1 MAYSLAFLLHDH
13 EVPAEAID
21 PDGDAFEEFCS
32 RHPPADRYVI
42 YAGLEPI
49 VMLKELAVTLG
60 LQGIDYFHHAYRVLD
75 EEAMKVASENLMAI
89 ERFFREQPEEAA
101 VFLRGRLFSKQILEV
116 IDEPEEEMEEFDGDN
131 IHFYQMLRG
140 LRTSL
145 EQMRR
150 ARESGKLYVY
160 VLGDVDD
167 KISRAIQDY
176 KPPKPPY
183 SKEYLLE
190 IERIVQHGVDGASL
204 PFEPPKRD
212 SMTISDAAKWFRYT
226 MTLLPTMTQDI
237 QSPSMRAVRAHELKG
252 DMRKAAIASLWS
264 PNLAPEFL
272 DGFALP
278 ELDVLM
284 RDCGFDALDDKAAD
298 AIIEKLSTVTS
309 KESHLY
315 PGTIGESIGL
325 QYYTGTQWL
334 EWSGEQWV
342 PFEKA

>member
-1 MAYSLAFLLHDH
+1 MAYSLAFLLRDH

-21 PDGDAFEEFCS
+21 PNGDAFEEFCS
-32 RHPPADRYVI
+32 RHPPADGYLI
-42 YAGLEPI
+42 YAGFEPI
-49 VMLKELAVTLG
+49 VMLRELAVGLG
-60 LQGIDYFHHAYRVLD
+60 LHGIDYFHHAYRVLD
-75 EEAMKVASENLMAI
+75 EEAMKVATEDLLVI
-89 ERFFREQPEEAA
+89 ERFFREQPEDAA
-101 VFLRGRLFSKQILEV
+101 VFLRGKLFSEQILEV

-167 KISRAIQDY
+167 KISQAIQDY
-176 KPPKPPY
+176 KPTNPLY
-183 SKEYLLE
+183 SKQYLLE
-190 IERIVQHGVDGASL
+190 IERIVQYGVDGSSL
-204 PFEPPKRD
+204 PFDPPKRD
-212 SMTISDAAKWFRYT
+212 SMTVSDAANWFRYT
-226 MTLLPTMTQDI
+226 VTLLPVMTQDI
-237 QSPSMRAVRAHELKG
+237 QSPSARAARAHELKG

-272 DGFALP
+272 DGFTLP
-278 ELDVLM
+278 DLDVLM
-284 RDCGFDALDDKAAD
+284 RDCGFDTLDDKAAD
-298 AIIEKLSTVTS
+298 TIIEKLSTVTS
-309 KESHLY
+309 KESRLY

-334 EWSGEQWV
+334 EWSGERWLPV
-342 PFEKA
+342 EKT